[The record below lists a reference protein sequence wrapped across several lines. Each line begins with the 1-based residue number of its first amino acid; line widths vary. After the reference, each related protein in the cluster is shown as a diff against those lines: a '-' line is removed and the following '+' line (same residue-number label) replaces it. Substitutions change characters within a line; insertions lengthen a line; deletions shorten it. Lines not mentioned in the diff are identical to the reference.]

1 MIPEICHKA
10 IITSFS
16 STIGLSKIGIIP
28 PNAVGPR
35 IIPAKTNPITSD
47 ILK

>member
-10 IITSFS
+10 NITSFS
-16 STIGLSKIGIIP
+16 STIGLSKTGIIP
-28 PNAVGPR
+28 PNAVGPKT
-35 IIPAKTNPITSD
+35 IPANTNPTTSE